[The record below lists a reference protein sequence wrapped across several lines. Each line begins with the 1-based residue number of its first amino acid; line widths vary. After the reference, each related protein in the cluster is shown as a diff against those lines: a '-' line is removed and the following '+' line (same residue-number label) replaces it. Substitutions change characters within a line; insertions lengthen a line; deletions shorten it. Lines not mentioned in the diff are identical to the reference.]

1 MATRLEDP
9 TIALDELGDLHR
21 EPLVPHRPHLPT
33 LDPDTPVVVPT
44 SSLSRAMGM
53 WLSGIYLTCWLGLP
67 LAAFLLTGTQGGLF
81 LSGLLGAPV
90 FALAALVA
98 IAVAGVARPAIR
110 LSTASRR
117 DPVVSATAGGL
128 VGWALVVNTLPF
140 LVPFSAYSPF
150 ALALFVAINVVEM
163 SLLGMMFASFTRRRS
178 VAFALG
184 AAFQWLTGGL
194 LLLFL
199 AL

>member
-1 MATRLEDP
+1 
-9 TIALDELGDLHR
+9 
-21 EPLVPHRPHLPT
+21 
-33 LDPDTPVVVPT
+33 
-44 SSLSRAMGM
+44 
-53 WLSGIYLTCWLGLP
+53 
-67 LAAFLLTGTQGGLF
+67 
-81 LSGLLGAPV
+81 
-90 FALAALVA
+90 
-98 IAVAGVARPAIR
+98 
-110 LSTASRR
+110 
-117 DPVVSATAGGL
+117 L